1 VVAGDR
7 DVAFYVLASG
17 HPCQVVGILFPADRV
32 VFTFGGRCREYVERF
47 HHVPIEVLLFRH
59 LCRFGDMMIEAWRR
73 GIAGFSAVFRE
84 RLISGQLWHDLT
96 GLDLLVRH
104 VPKRFLPEIIG
115 MWGGLPEIYGDTE
128 AIFPETAGLVNR
140 SIGGDDALIRHA
152 YARRRILLRTT
163 GSYVTKKL
171 YTRLVEVSA
180 RDPTIEPILGLMR
193 QIKLLGCPL
202 VLLGL
207 RVENRTVEDLPA
219 FCAQVIDHLV
229 ERCGQVAVV
238 IDGHNSAGGETP
250 DLAFASEFQN
260 HATEEPIVAE
270 HRVVA
275 ALRERYETGQVVLID
290 NIGESMARSIVWCQA
305 AHFFVT
311 MYGTGLAKYRWAC
324 NQTGLIVTSQWT
336 LRHQSHL
343 HIYEADYLQDPSPL
357 MFLPERFVEDL
368 PDSPQLIAEPGNP
381 PARWN
386 FAVRIEG
393 LHAALDELVRRN
405 CPPRRDVRVTRK
417 AAVRI
422 RTDEPV

>member
-1 VVAGDR
+1 
-7 DVAFYVLASG
+7 
-17 HPCQVVGILFPADRV
+17 
-32 VFTFGGRCREYVERF
+32 
-47 HHVPIEVLLFRH
+47 
-59 LCRFGDMMIEAWRR
+59 
-73 GIAGFSAVFRE
+73 
-84 RLISGQLWHDLT
+84 
-96 GLDLLVRH
+96 
-104 VPKRFLPEIIG
+104 

-128 AIFPETAGLVNR
+128 AIFPETSHLINR
-140 SIGGDDALIRHA
+140 SIRDDDALIRHA

-163 GSYVTKKL
+163 GAYVTKKL
-171 YTRLVEVSA
+171 WTRLVEVSV
-180 RDPTIEPILGLMR
+180 RDPSIEPIGGLLR
-193 QIKLLGCPL
+193 QIKLVGCPV

-207 RVENRTVEDLPA
+207 RWRTVQVEDLPA

-238 IDGHNSAGGETP
+238 IDGHNSARGDTP
-250 DLAFASEFQN
+250 DVAFASEFQN
-260 HATEEPIVAE
+260 HATEDPIVAE

-275 ALRERYETGQVVLID
+275 ALRERYETGPVILID
-290 NIGESMARSIVWCQA
+290 NIGGSMARSIVWCHA

-324 NQTGLIVTSQWT
+324 NQTGLGIVTSQWT

-343 HIYEADYLQDPSPL
+343 HIYEADYLEDPSPL

-393 LHAALDELVRRN
+393 LHAALDELLRRTR
-405 CPPRRDVRVTRK
+405 PPRPAVRVTVTD
-417 AAVRI
+417 AVRI
-422 RTDEPV
+422 RTDQHV